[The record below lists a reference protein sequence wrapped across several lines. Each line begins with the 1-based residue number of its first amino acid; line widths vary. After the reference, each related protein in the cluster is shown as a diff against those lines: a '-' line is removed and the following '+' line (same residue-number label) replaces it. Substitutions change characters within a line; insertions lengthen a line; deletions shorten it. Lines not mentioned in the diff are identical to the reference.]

1 MNGSTQS
8 WAHRVLG
15 VVMAAGLVM
24 SMAMRVEADVEKS
37 PRLVIGQ
44 GASTAD
50 EGRAAA
56 LEAVARSRTV
66 LGERPV
72 SFVMVASSEGYEFDH
87 VISGIRKGYG
97 SGVKIW
103 GLTSHKGVM
112 TREGWQKGKGLSVM
126 AFSSDHMAFG
136 VGDAELDNPEAAART
151 ACRMAVKDAGKSS
164 NEKPAMILMTASF
177 GEEERLVDE
186 IDAFFG
192 GGVKIFGGSAGDN
205 NLTGGWRQLSSRGVH
220 EKGVVLTLI
229 YTDLKIGT
237 VYGSGIGYVP
247 TDKRGTVTRSEGRV
261 IHEID
266 NRPAGEV
273 YNEWLGGTISDK
285 VKNGGS
291 LMFEGILAPLVQ
303 KVTAPD
309 GMTHNLTIHAGELNK
324 EDGALRTFAVS
335 KAGEEISILHG
346 SPDAHFNRPPIV
358 AIMARTD
365 GRIAPGEVAGTLF
378 ICCASTHMVLER
390 RVGGFIPM
398 VNRVLNS
405 APFLGAFTFGEQGF
419 IPGLGNRH
427 QNLINSMIVFGK
439 Y

>member
-1 MNGSTQS
+1 MKGTKQP
-8 WAHRVLG
+8 WAHRLLG
-15 VVMAAGLVM
+15 MVMVAGLVM
-24 SMAMRVEADVEKS
+24 GMALHAEAGAETT

-44 GASTAD
+44 GASTAED
-50 EGRAAA
+50 GGAAA
-56 LEAVARSRTV
+56 LEAVERSRTG

-72 SFVMVASSEGYEFDH
+72 SFVMVASSEGYDFNQ
-87 VISGIRKGYG
+87 VISGVRKGYG

-126 AFSSDHMAFG
+126 AFSSEHMAFG
-136 VGDAELDNPEAAART
+136 VGDAELDDPEAAARA
-151 ACRMAVKDAGKSS
+151 ACRMAVKDAGKSPD
-164 NEKPAMILMTASF
+164 EKPAMILMTASF

-192 GGVKIFGGSAGDN
+192 GGVKIFGGSSGDN
-205 NLTGGWRQLSSRGVH
+205 NLSGEWRQFSSRGVH
-220 EKGVVLTLI
+220 KKGVVLTLI

-237 VYGSGIGYVP
+237 MYGNGIGYVA
-247 TDKRGTVTRSEGRV
+247 TGKRGTVTRAEGRV
-261 IHEID
+261 IYEID
-266 NRPAGEV
+266 GRPAGDV
-273 YNEWLGGTISDK
+273 YNEWLGGTIAEK

-291 LMFEGILAPLVQ
+291 LMFEGILAPLTQ
-303 KVTAPD
+303 TVTASD
-309 GMTHNLTIHAGELNK
+309 GTSYNLTIHAVELNK
-324 EDGALRTFAVS
+324 EDGSLTSLAVS

-346 SPDAHFNRPPIV
+346 SSDAHFNRPPIV
-358 AIMARTD
+358 AIMGRTD

-378 ICCASTHMVLER
+378 FCCACTHMVLEG

-398 VNRVLNS
+398 VNRVLNN